1 MVSNSL
7 KSGILAIVV
16 GLAVVFNYGCGGSG
30 NDNNSAG
37 VDTAATKA
45 STQNAKAQNIFYSIP
60 SPIEVASL
68 IKKAG
73 AKYDKSYLNPIEN
86 VSKYTSSI
94 SKALNLGVYG
104 SDLSFTSI
112 FEQTQESML
121 YLKCANTLASGL
133 GINGAFGSATVSRV
147 EANMENRDSLLE
159 IISDAFWTADSY
171 LKENDRPNTSALII
185 VGGWVEGLYIA
196 SVVAESTGNPDIT
209 TRIGE
214 QKLSLQNLIDLL
226 QSYGKDES
234 TEFILNDLKSLK
246 EIYDGVQFTKTKV
259 ETKTDSK
266 TQITTIG
273 GSSNISI
280 SKEQLKTISAKIQS
294 IRNNIIQ

>member
-1 MVSNSL
+1 MISRYF
-7 KSGILAIVV
+7 KHGILATIA
-16 GLAVVFNYGCGGSG
+16 GLAILFATGCGSG
-30 NDNNSAG
+30 NENGDASADSTATQEDGKNS
-37 VDTAATKA
+37 
-45 STQNAKAQNIFYSIP
+45 KAQNIFYSIP

-73 AKYDKSYLNPIEN
+73 AKYDKNFLNPIEN

-133 GINGAFGSATVSRV
+133 GINGAFGSGTVSRV
-147 EANMENRDSLLE
+147 EANMDNRDSLLE

-185 VGGWVEGLYIA
+185 AGGWIEGLYIA
-196 SVVAESTGNPDIT
+196 CKVAEVTNNEDIT

-214 QKLSLQNLIDLL
+214 QKLSLQNMIDLL
-226 QSYGKDES
+226 ESYGKDEA
-234 TEFILNDLKSLK
+234 TDFILTDLKSLK
-246 EIYDGVQFTKTKV
+246 EIYDGVQFSKSKV
-259 ETKTDSK
+259 EAVTDGK

-273 GSSNISI
+273 GGSSI
-280 SKEQLKTISAKIQS
+280 SVSKDQLKAISTKVQS